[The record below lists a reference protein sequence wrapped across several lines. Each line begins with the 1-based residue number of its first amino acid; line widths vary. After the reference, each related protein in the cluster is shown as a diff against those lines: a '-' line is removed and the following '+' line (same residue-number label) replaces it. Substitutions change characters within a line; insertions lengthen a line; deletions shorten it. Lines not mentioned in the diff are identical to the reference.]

1 MQQNF
6 SNPFAWKTLSVERTT
21 GADFYVCI
29 YTQTSTYKKILSR
42 TCGKDHAL
50 SILKCIDKT
59 IYQNCAI

>member
-29 YTQTSTYKKILSR
+29 YTQTSTYKKSCL
-42 TCGKDHAL
+42 APVE
-50 SILKCIDKT
+50 KT
-59 IYQNCAI
+59 MHYHF